1 MIIKIFTFILFIK
14 YIFLEKTNIILP
26 KEFNWVENGVLNEIG
41 NQGECG
47 ACVVFSSVAIVESYI
62 KIHTKKLYKLSKQQ
76 ILDCYFNDICSNGAM
91 MTNIFYYIKDNGL
104 MLDNDYPYTSFEKSF
119 RYPDTKCLYDKNK
132 VVGKIEKFHEVR
144 NIKSNKLKEIIY
156 NYGPVGAVV
165 NSACKDFLDYNGTYI
180 LNYNSIECN
189 PDDYDHQIVI
199 VGWGVDNN
207 NNEFWIIRNS
217 WGEEWGKNGY
227 GYIKSGN
234 NVMGIE
240 TVINYLEKEEKT
252 EEEEDDSSSF
262 EYSYSSSSSYFS
274 SSSSS
279 SSFSSFSIEDKTE
292 FLNTY
297 KYYNIILYLF
307 IFINF

>member
-1 MIIKIFTFILFIK
+1 MIIKFYIFILFLK
-14 YIFLEKTNIILP
+14 YVFLQSNFSLP
-26 KEFNWVENGVLNEIG
+26 DSFNWVNEGVLNEIG

-104 MLDNDYPYTSFEKSF
+104 MLDSDYPYTSFEKSF

-132 VVGKIEKFHEVR
+132 VVGKIDNFHEVR

-156 NYGPVGAVV
+156 KYGPVGGVI
-165 NSACKDFLDYNGTYI
+165 NSGCKGFLDYNG
-180 LNYNSIECN
+180 NYTINYTSNECN

-199 VGWGVDNN
+199 VGWGVDENN
-207 NNEFWIIRNS
+207 TEYWIIRNS
-217 WGEEWGKNGY
+217 WGEEWGNKGY
-227 GYIKSGN
+227 GHIKTGN

-240 TVINYLEKEEKT
+240 SVINYLEKEEQN
-252 EEEEDDSSSF
+252 EEEEY
-262 EYSYSSSSSYFS
+262 E
-274 SSSSS
+274 SS
-279 SSFSSFSIEDKTE
+279 SSFFFDSSDSSDSSSSFFIENKIE
-292 FLNTY
+292 FFNTY
-297 KYYNIILYLF
+297 KYFNIILYLF
-307 IFINF
+307 ILFINF

>member
-1 MIIKIFTFILFIK
+1 M
-14 YIFLEKTNIILP
+14 
-26 KEFNWVENGVLNEIG
+26 V
-41 NQGECG
+41 
-47 ACVVFSSVAIVESYI
+47 
-62 KIHTKKLYKLSKQQ
+62 
-76 ILDCYFNDICSNGAM
+76 
-91 MTNIFYYIKDNGL
+91 YIKDNGL

-262 EYSYSSSSSYFS
+262 EYSYSSSSS
-274 SSSSS
+274 S